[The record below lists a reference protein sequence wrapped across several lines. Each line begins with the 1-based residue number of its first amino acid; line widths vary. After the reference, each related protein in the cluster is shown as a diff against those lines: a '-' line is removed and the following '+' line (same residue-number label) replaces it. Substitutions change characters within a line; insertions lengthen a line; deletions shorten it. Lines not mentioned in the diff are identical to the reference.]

1 MILPNKQ
8 SIMDGSEFLGD
19 LEGSQGSLLSCSPSA
34 TSLDIDGWFSY
45 LAAQEGIAACLT
57 PPPLHKSNTKY
68 TVNLFEEI
76 WR

>member
-1 MILPNKQ
+1 
-8 SIMDGSEFLGD
+8 MDGSEFLGD

-57 PPPLHKSNTKY
+57 PPPTQIKHEIHGK
-68 TVNLFEEI
+68 LFAEI
-76 WR
+76 WRVVITLFYDI